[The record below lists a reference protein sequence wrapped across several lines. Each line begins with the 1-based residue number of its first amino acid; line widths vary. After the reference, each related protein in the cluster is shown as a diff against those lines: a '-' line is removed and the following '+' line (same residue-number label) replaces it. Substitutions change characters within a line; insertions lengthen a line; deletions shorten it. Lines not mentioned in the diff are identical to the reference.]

1 LIIVVLDDS
10 DDDDDLLA
18 VASHSR
24 YVDPHNNR
32 DNAKAKGTD
41 TR

>member
-1 LIIVVLDDS
+1 VLDDTG
-10 DDDDDLLA
+10 DDDDLLA

-24 YVDPHNNR
+24 YVDPHINR
-32 DNAKAKGTD
+32 DNAKAKGND